1 MPPQKRTA
9 REKRREQMKLEQGEY
24 CLMHDTFQTEYGE
37 FLSHMQFHMDLEDAG
52 TINNAWD
59 GWG

>member
-1 MPPQKRTA
+1 
-9 REKRREQMKLEQGEY
+9 MKLEQGEY